1 MKKYIEEFLKR
12 GIMCAAGGPLILATI
27 YGILGA
33 SGVVDSLSP
42 QEVCTGTITV
52 TLMAF
57 IAAGITSIY
66 HIERLPL
73 ISAILI
79 HCGVLYLDYLII
91 YLLNSWIPRNWDS
104 IGVFTA
110 VFVAG
115 YAVIWALIYLSA
127 KCKTERINKKMC
139 H

>member
-42 QEVCTGTITV
+42 QEVCAGTITV

-66 HIERLPL
+66 QIERLPL

-127 KCKTERINKKMC
+127 KYKTERINKKMC